1 MNATT
6 DFIQSKSTQN
16 SSWLSLAPYTLTGL
30 AFGFV
35 MIKSEA
41 SSWYRIQEMFRFQNV
56 HMFGIIGSAILT
68 AMIGMWVLR
77 RIRGEA
83 LGGQPFTFK
92 IKEPGWRRYVLG
104 GISFGTGWALV
115 GACPGPIFAL
125 IGAGAWPMIVVLLAA
140 MLGTWTYAALRSSL
154 PH

>member
-1 MNATT
+1 MNTT
-6 DFIQSKSTQN
+6 STSIPQTKT
-16 SSWLSLAPYTLTGL
+16 SSLTGLAPYVLAGV

-41 SSWYRIQEMFRFQNV
+41 SSWYRIQEMFRFQNF
-56 HMFGIIGSAILT
+56 HMFGIIGSAIFT

-77 RIRGEA
+77 RARGEA
-83 LGGQPFTFK
+83 IDGTPFKFRFR
-92 IKEPGWRRYVLG
+92 EPGWRRYVLG
-104 GISFGTGWALV
+104 GACFGVGWALV

-125 IGAGAWPMIVVLLAA
+125 IGAGVWPMLVVLTFA
-140 MLGTWTYAALRSSL
+140 MLGTWTYAALQRYL

>member
-1 MNATT
+1 MNTT
-6 DFIQSKSTQN
+6 INPTKSETTQY
-16 SSWLSLAPYTLTGL
+16 SSLLGLAPYALTGL
-30 AFGFV
+30 VFGFV

-41 SSWYRIQEMFRFQNV
+41 SSWYRIQEMFRFQNF

-77 RIRGEA
+77 RVRGSA
-83 LGGQPFTFK
+83 LSGASFAFK

-125 IGAGAWPMIVVLLAA
+125 IGAGVWPMVVVLMFA
-140 MLGTWTYAALRSSL
+140 MLGTWTYAALRSHL